1 MKAEKILIYSPLLKW
16 YLNHGL
22 QVTKFTDISLIHPA
36 DLSNGFQKKF
46 QVQEE
51 PLTRTR
57 TKSNSVDTAKLKG
70 NSFLRKNDRE
80 S

>member
-1 MKAEKILIYSPLLKW
+1 MVYRS
-16 YLNHGL
+16 
-22 QVTKFTDISLIHPA
+22 QKFTDISLIHPA

-57 TKSNSVDTAKLKG
+57 TKAKPAKPESNSMIQLNLKETV
-70 NSFLRKNDRE
+70 FTEK
-80 S
+80 